1 MANPGAAS
9 SSPIHPQL
17 LGSNQAIRLLAVATG
32 VNLSSTGDTV
42 IPIIN
47 SSNWSVYQTIV
58 TNASTSLAT
67 ASGTLYSAASKG
79 GVAYMTANTALSGN
93 TASTVVNTFSSQNTL
108 TQTGANL
115 YFNVAT
121 AQGSAV
127 TADVYVYGY
136 DFSVQS

>member
-17 LGSNQAIRLLAVATG
+17 LGSNQAIRLLAVSTG

-108 TQTGANL
+108 TQTGNAL